1 MIFQAFN
8 NILNLNAVGFHEDE
22 RKINSKNSGIF
33 FYHNSQK
40 AKSFIKR
47 AKRQRKFTP
56 LSSPF

>member
-33 FYHNSQK
+33 FLPQ
-40 AKSFIKR
+40 
-47 AKRQRKFTP
+47 FTKGKI
-56 LSSPF
+56 FHQMR